1 MLETQA
7 LFPPVPTQIEDH
19 AAFPPHPGLPGLRR
33 LAALSPFWQ
42 LQVIGWAALAVA
54 TFPLKI
60 VAFGS
65 VTFALAIT
73 LVREPLG
80 FFLSTALRS
89 IYQRLGLSAARP
101 IRLVVVTVLASY
113 LCAAFDV
120 AVGAWIGVALGRHDD
135 ATFHLGILNI
145 RAALFGVWSFLYFW
159 IKAILVA
166 RAHELALAQARVDA
180 REAEL
185 QLLRAQVDPH
195 FLFNAL
201 NTLLALVPG
210 NARAD
215 AAIRNLSAYLRYSLA
230 HRADEFVPLSAEFE
244 ATSAYLAVEQA
255 RFREDLVLELRLDDD
270 ARNLPVPGVLLQPL
284 VENAVKHGR
293 ETTEPP
299 HRVHMRISTPA
310 ADAIR
315 IEVANTGVWRDPS
328 PRPGP
333 HGNGLANLRRRLALL
348 YPDRHRIEIS
358 TTGGWVRVV
367 VELNLRH
374 SAPPR

>member
-1 MLETQA
+1 VPAPTEEQA
-7 LFPPVPTQIEDH
+7 PLPPYP
-19 AAFPPHPGLPGLRR
+19 ALPGLRR
-33 LAALSPFWQ
+33 LAVFPPFWQ
-42 LQVIGWAALAVA
+42 LQLIGWITLAVA
-54 TFPLKI
+54 TFPLKT

-65 VTFALAIT
+65 VSFALVIS

-80 FFLSTALRS
+80 LFLSAGLRS
-89 IYQRLGLSAARP
+89 TYRRLGLDPARP
-101 IRLVVVTVLASY
+101 VRLVVATVIASY

-120 AVGAWIGVALGRHDD
+120 AIGACIGLALGRQDD
-135 ATFHLGILNI
+135 LTFHLGILNI

-166 RAHELALAQARVDA
+166 RAHELALARARVEA

-215 AAIRNLSAYLRYSLA
+215 SAIRNLSAYLRYSLA

-255 RFREDLVLELRLDDD
+255 RFREDLILELQLDEG

-299 HRVHMRISTPA
+299 HRVRLHISTPA
-310 ADAIR
+310 ANAIR
-315 IEVANTGVWRDPS
+315 IEVANTGAWREPS
-328 PRPGP
+328 PGPGP

-348 YPDRHRIEIS
+348 YPGRHRIE
-358 TTGGWVRVV
+358 TTSSGGWVRIVV
-367 VELNLRH
+367 DLAMQPSVPSR
-374 SAPPR
+374 